1 MPLYLVHPSDII
13 FVKGYG
19 FLSFAKEI
27 RKNIAKSINKN
38 LLIMQIQ
45 STADTLKAALK
56 TEIPETA
63 ESNGNLIGKKMSM
76 ELQKC

>member
-1 MPLYLVHPSDII
+1 
-13 FVKGYG
+13 
-19 FLSFAKEI
+19 
-27 RKNIAKSINKN
+27 
-38 LLIMQIQ
+38 MQIQ